1 MGLDCYLNW
10 ISEWCLHLFKRK
22 IKSRRCLEL
31 SLHMLAVDLSK
42 PYGLGDASSHLVK
55 IWVDSQGEGRAAPQD
70 WLLKNAQ
77 MWSLN
82 KQWRKAFLMVY
93 GFAVVISE
101 KQGRVHVAFPLPLTF
116 ASLCC
121 LGTGVKT
128 RRRKGS
134 PPGTSANL
142 AEPCGG
148 RKSRLPEV
156 SLGTVRCTLP
166 LCWGIYPQASWSR
179 CPVRAGGA
187 CEADPGARPTRGL
200 LHAPVLPSCGRQHLA
215 FSVSLGS
222 WGVDENNNW
231 TLAFLYFHPTSSSCR
246 VWRQRQ

>member
-1 MGLDCYLNW
+1 MED
-10 ISEWCLHLFKRK
+10 K
-22 IKSRRCLEL
+22 IKKVFG
-31 SLHMLAVDLSK
+31 AVF
-42 PYGLGDASSHLVK
+42 AHACCWLVK
-55 IWVDSQGEGRAAPQD
+55 ALWFGRCEQPLGQ
-70 WLLKNAQ
+70 NP
-77 MWSLN
+77 S
-82 KQWRKAFLMVY
+82 
-93 GFAVVISE
+93 GFSGWGKSSSPRLVVEKCTYVVSE
-101 KQGRVHVAFPLPLTF
+101 QTVKKSFSNGLWFCCCDFWKSGRVHVAFPLPLTF
-116 ASLCC
+116 SSLYC

-128 RRRKGS
+128 RWRKGS

-148 RKSRLPEV
+148 RESRLPEV

-179 CPVRAGGA
+179 WPVRAGGA

-231 TLAFLYFHPTSSSCR
+231 TLAFLYFHSTSSSCR
-246 VWRQRQ
+246 VWRQQ